1 MAALLLTPYFCALF
15 LFVKVFLFILFY
27 LLAVPCF
34 SQVRADSLLQSDSA
48 RRVADSI
55 SKDSVYSAKL
65 TQFVRRI
72 DTAVYSHHPFIKFK
86 NPVKHI
92 SSRVT
97 FKGKDTIFYGV
108 VLLFLIFGFIKN
120 SHLRYLKDLM
130 RIFFRTTLRQRQIRD
145 QLMGASQPSLLFNI
159 LFLLSGAFFI
169 TLLFRYYGLGKQYYF
184 WMLYGYSFA
193 ALLFIYLIK
202 YISLKLFG
210 LLLRLSE
217 AAETYIFVV
226 FTTNKIIGIILLPFI
241 VGIAFTGG
249 QLNQIFVTLGII
261 VIVGLYVYRFYL
273 SYISLHKQIKVS
285 FFHFMVY
292 LSAFEVV
299 PLLLINKLL
308 VQFFSETY

>member
-1 MAALLLTPYFCALF
+1 MAALLLTPYFCVLF
-15 LFVKVFLFILFY
+15 LFVRIFLFILFH
-27 LLAVPCF
+27 LLAISCF
-34 SQVRADSLLQSDSA
+34 SQNRADSLLRLDSA
-48 RRVADSI
+48 RRVADAI
-55 SKDSVYSAKL
+55 ARDSVYSAKL
-65 TQFVRRI
+65 TQFMRRT
-72 DTAVYSHHPFIKFK
+72 DTAIYSRNPFIKFK

-92 SSRVT
+92 SEKVKI
-97 FKGKDTIFYGV
+97 KGKDTVFYGV
-108 VLLFLIFGFIKN
+108 VLLLLIFGFIKN
-120 SHLRYLKDLM
+120 NHSRYLKDLM

-145 QLMGASQPSLLFNI
+145 QLMGASLPSMLYNI
-159 LFLLSGAFFI
+159 LFLFSGAFFI
-169 TLLFRYYGLGKQYYF
+169 TLLFRYYNLGSQYYF
-184 WMLYGYSFA
+184 WVLYAYSFI
-193 ALLFIYLIK
+193 ALLLIYLIK

-226 FTTNKIIGIILLPFI
+226 FTTNKIIGIVILPFI
-241 VGIAFTGG
+241 VGIAFSGG

-261 VIVGLYVYRFYL
+261 VILGLYIYRFYL